1 MPWIRHL
8 FIVTNG
14 ERPFWSDYP
23 EAKWVKAKWVTHK
36 DIFLDRRHLPTY
48 NSMAIECH
56 LHRIPGLAE
65 HFIYFNDD
73 IMALRPAPRTYWFT
87 PAGDAIVHTTKS
99 HLGLRYVSP
108 VPTRSA
114 FTGPWAHARSLLLKE
129 FNKPL
134 DLKMRYLSHQPSA
147 CKKSLF
153 VSAVRKY
160 AAWFNRTS
168 SNHRRRAN
176 AIPPIGFVSYRGVF
190 DNQSMLRVEKNTR
203 YLRLDRSIAAV
214 DKDLA
219 GVLSNSSALIL
230 LCLNRKPH
238 GSSENA
244 VIRRINRFL
253 RRHLVSMGFT
263 GHLARK

>member
-1 MPWIRHL
+1 M
-8 FIVTNG
+8 
-14 ERPFWSDYP
+14 
-23 EAKWVKAKWVTHK
+23 KAKWVTHK

-73 IMALRPAPRTYWFT
+73 IMALRPAPRAYWFT

-134 DLKMRYLSHQPSA
+134 DLKMRYLSHQPAA

-153 VSAVRKY
+153 DSAVRKY

-190 DNQSMLRVEKNTR
+190 DNQSMLRIEKNTR